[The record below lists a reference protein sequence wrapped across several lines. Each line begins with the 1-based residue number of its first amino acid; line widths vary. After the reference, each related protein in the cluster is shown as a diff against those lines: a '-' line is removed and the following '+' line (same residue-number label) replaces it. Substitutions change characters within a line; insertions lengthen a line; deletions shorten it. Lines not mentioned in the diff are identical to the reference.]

1 MKVESVAY
9 SKLPS
14 GRAASEV
21 AVTKGLSE
29 EDNAGLPP
37 QISKPAICQ
46 PSFRSWPAMAIV
58 WLSILEMQ
66 MDYEITLVNQH

>member
-1 MKVESVAY
+1 MKVESVAH

-37 QISKPAICQ
+37 QISKPVIDLSAFF
-46 PSFRSWPAMAIV
+46 PVMAC
-58 WLSILEMQ
+58 
-66 MDYEITLVNQH
+66 DGHRLVKHFGNADGL